1 MVFCGAV
8 GAGEGAA
15 AGCGRGNTDRAVVG
29 RSGSRG
35 ACFGALLGSRRTFCR
50 FPPSNAPRAE
60 YCTERRGPAGPRGAW
75 VVRWVPSEAPATLT
89 VLVSRPEAARGRPVS
104 GRSSG
109 SRRTFCRFPPS
120 NVPRAEYCTESPGSS
135 RLTGQSDRP
144 HLARTRRI
152 FGPDPAVNAPRAV
165 NRAEKGVFHPGTGC
179 RPPPY
184 AHPVPPPSPPNAV
197 LGSPPPDVRSP
208 SSGSRR
214 RPRGTT
220 PHPRTAC
227 GTRDQSRRCHRGPEP
242 WGPAHFGSAVCS
254 AWPASRSDSP
264 VTSPVGGLQAKTPQ
278 GGPTAAAPGQ
288 AIPRRNR

>member
-1 MVFCGAV
+1 MRWVPSEAPATLTV
-8 GAGEGAA
+8 L
-15 AGCGRGNTDRAVVG
+15 VVG
-29 RSGSRG
+29 RSGSRA

-60 YCTERRGPAGPRGAW
+60 YCTE
-75 VVRWVPSEAPATLT
+75 
-89 VLVSRPEAARGRPVS
+89 
-104 GRSSG
+104 
-109 SRRTFCRFPPS
+109 
-120 NVPRAEYCTESPGSS
+120 SPGSS
-135 RLTGQSDRP
+135 RLTGPSDRP

-165 NRAEKGVFHPGTGC
+165 NRAEKGVFHPRTGC
-179 RPPPY
+179 RLPPY
-184 AHPVPPPSPPNAV
+184 AHPRPGRPRRTRSSGHRLPTSGRRV
-197 LGSPPPDVRSP
+197 LGRGAAPEGPLRIPERQRYPGPITSMPP
-208 SSGSRR
+208 
-214 RPRGTT
+214 
-220 PHPRTAC
+220 
-227 GTRDQSRRCHRGPEP
+227 GPEP